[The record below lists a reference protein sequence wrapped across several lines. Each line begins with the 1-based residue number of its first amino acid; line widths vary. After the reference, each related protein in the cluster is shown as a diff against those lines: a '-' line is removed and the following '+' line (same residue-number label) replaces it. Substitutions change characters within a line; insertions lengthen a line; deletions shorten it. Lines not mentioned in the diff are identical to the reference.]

1 MTCVWSYSSIYGSES
16 SYTGSASS
24 ISDDD
29 EESLLGMY
37 SLYLIRLC

>member
-29 EESLLGMY
+29 EESLLGMF
-37 SLYLIRLC
+37 SLYLITLC